1 MFLRSL
7 LRKLFAARESK
18 DVEMVKPF
26 LDHLEDLRWTLVKMV
41 ATLSLGMVLSFGFRA
56 QLIRVV
62 EAPLLA
68 VNGHGNVHLQ
78 ALGPADSMNVSL
90 TLAFYAGIVLTFP
103 LQLYFLA
110 GFVLPALSQK
120 EKAYVLPIIGAT
132 FALFLGGVFFCFLYI
147 LPLTLRWLFYDAQHM
162 GFDPGWTV
170 TTYFSF
176 ATQFVLIFGI
186 VLRVAGGGR
195 VAGEDR
201 HVSSATTLRGTRAYA
216 HDRHPGVGHAHRAVA
231 RSNYDDGRRRAD
243 AAALRRQH
251 LGRLV
256 DGAATNAVA
265 SPRPV
270 PRLPGD
276 GE

>member
-1 MFLRSL
+1 MLLRSL

-26 LDHLEDLRWTLVKMV
+26 LDHLEDLRWMLVKMV

-56 QLIRVV
+56 ELIRVV
-62 EAPLLA
+62 EAPLIA
-68 VNGHGNVHLQ
+68 VGHGNVHLQ

-132 FALFLGGVFFCFLYI
+132 FTLFLGGVLFCFDYI

-170 TTYFSF
+170 TTYFGF

-186 VLRVAGGGR
+186 SFELPVAVILLVKIGIL
-195 VAGEDR
+195 
-201 HVSSATTLRGTRAYA
+201 SAATLRRTRAYA
-216 HDRHPGVGHAHRAVA
+216 MVVILALGTIIAPSPDPITMMVVAGPMLLLYEGSIWIAWWIERGEQRRLA
-231 RSNYDDGRRRAD
+231 RSTPG
-243 AAALRRQH
+243 
-251 LGRLV
+251 
-256 DGAATNAVA
+256 
-265 SPRPV
+265 
-270 PRLPGD
+270 LPG